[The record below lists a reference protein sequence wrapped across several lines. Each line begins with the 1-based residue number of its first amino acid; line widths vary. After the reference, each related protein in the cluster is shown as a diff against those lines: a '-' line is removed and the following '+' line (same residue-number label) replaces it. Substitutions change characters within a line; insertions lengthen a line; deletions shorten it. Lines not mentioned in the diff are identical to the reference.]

1 MIFFG
6 SKYKHGGKNI
16 ASSFFGDDN
25 LIKKKVI
32 GVRNASYKKGNWNNY
47 ITRFLDISVS
57 KQNDETAYHF
67 EVWSNEYG
75 ILF

>member
-1 MIFFG
+1 MI
-6 SKYKHGGKNI
+6 H
-16 ASSFFGDDN
+16 

-57 KQNDETAYHF
+57 KQNDETASAAYHF

>member
-16 ASSFFGDDN
+16 ANSFFGDDTFN
-25 LIKKKVI
+25 LKKVI

-47 ITRFLDISVS
+47 ITR
-57 KQNDETAYHF
+57 
-67 EVWSNEYG
+67 
-75 ILF
+75 